1 MANGDGWY
9 LKQDGTY
16 ADPANCDRGK
26 DGILREKDSGL
37 LIAMTADGEPITVA
51 SGAVMNKNID
61 AANAGKVPSPEDKP
75 PTSPPPAPVPAPAP
89 GPAPQSAPLGP
100 MEPSPA
106 PKVEA
111 KK

>member
-1 MANGDGWY
+1 MANVDGWY

-37 LIAMTADGEPITVA
+37 LIATTVGGEPITVA
-51 SGAVMNKNID
+51 SGAAMNKNVD
-61 AANAGKVPSPEDKP
+61 AANAGKAPS
-75 PTSPPPAPVPAPAP
+75 APDVNQAPAP
-89 GPAPQSAPLGP
+89 GPAPAPAPAQQPAEPLGP

-106 PKVEA
+106 QKAEPK
-111 KK
+111 K

>member
-1 MANGDGWY
+1 MANVDGWY

-61 AANAGKVPSPEDKP
+61 AANAGKAPSPEAKP
-75 PTSPPPAPVPAPAP
+75 PTSPPPAPVPAP
-89 GPAPQSAPLGP
+89 QSAPLG
-100 MEPSPA
+100 EPSPA